1 MKKRKESKNSSIFL
15 EEKEK
20 IEKELEEDLAQGIEI
35 VNRNKEE
42 LDDERKARINKF
54 ERNANGQM
62 IVKPKIRYKISTKL
76 IIGIVIFVILA
87 TWFICD
93 YGPIFGIN
101 VTNNHTTSLEENK
114 IELVTKESD
123 IYGMYD
129 EELFVYSNNMI
140 TTYNNKGEVTWEYT
154 FSESFSPSIFVKG
167 NYMLVTNNSTGMMYL
182 FENRK
187 EILDMKVE
195 GVIKNA
201 FLDKYGNMAI
211 EYANTSGYNNIITV
225 YDKKGKNRY
234 DAYLSQENIV
244 ELELLNNAEQMIFF
258 ETVTNS
264 SSIGVK
270 FRTVDISKKENEQIR
285 DIASIDNAFVYDF
298 KVQGENIYALLDNRI
313 VSINLNSGEV
323 KNIYEFSSTQL
334 IFVQLNKNYYT
345 CVNRNI
351 EDENYTIQNV
361 NYNGEEISST
371 VINSVPKSMVGSD
384 LLNYYIYQDHVYIQN
399 KWGVELKPVDTNF
412 TPKKSIV
419 FNKNKSLALI
429 YTNKIYILNI

>member
-1 MKKRKESKNSSIFL
+1 MRKKKENKNSSIFL

-20 IEKELEEDLAQGIEI
+20 IEKELEEDIAQGIEI

-42 LDDERKARINKF
+42 LDDERKARVNRF

-76 IIGIVIFVILA
+76 ITFIIAFVIIF
-87 TWFICD
+87 TWLICD

-101 VTNNHTTSLEENK
+101 ITSGHTSSLEDNK

-167 NYMLVTNNSTGMMYL
+167 NYMLVTNNSTGMIYL

-187 EILDMKVE
+187 EILDMKVD
-195 GVIKNA
+195 GIIKNA
-201 FLDKYGNMAI
+201 FLDKFGNMAI

-244 ELELLNNAEQMIFF
+244 NLELLNNAEQMIFF

-264 SSIGVK
+264 SNIGVK
-270 FRTVDISKKENEQIR
+270 FRIVDISKKEDEQIR
-285 DIASIDNAFVYDF
+285 YITSIDNAFVYDF
-298 KVQGENIYALLDNRI
+298 KVQGENIYALLDDKI
-313 VSINLNSGEV
+313 ISIDINSGEV
-323 KNIYEFSSTQL
+323 NNIYEFSSTQL
-334 IFVQLNKNYYT
+334 IFIQLNKSYYT
-345 CVNRNI
+345 CVNRSI
-351 EDENYTIQNV
+351 ENENYTIQNMS
-361 NYNGEEISST
+361 YNGNEISKT
-371 VINSVPKSMVGSD
+371 VVSSVPKSMVSGN

-399 KWGVELKPVDTNF
+399 KWGVELKNIDINF
-412 TPKKSIV
+412 TPKKSVV
-419 FNKNKSLALI
+419 FNNSKSLALI